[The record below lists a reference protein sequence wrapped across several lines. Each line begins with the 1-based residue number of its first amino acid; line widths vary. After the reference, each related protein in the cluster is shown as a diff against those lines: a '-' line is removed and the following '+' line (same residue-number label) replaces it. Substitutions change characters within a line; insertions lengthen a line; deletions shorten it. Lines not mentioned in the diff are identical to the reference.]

1 MAAGSSADSLS
12 PRLLPFLLAAAQP
25 CFLLENIWAVGSELR
40 PAGGFP
46 HAPYT
51 PWVGLGGTRCWWL
64 DPLWGRSCAPLPAPG
79 SEHPPPQSGSSS
91 CPSGKKFL
99 LEITNTEENYT
110 LKQEIKKN
118 KRDTGKEE
126 KTPQPQCPAPGIK
139 APRRLEALR
148 QEHARLYLPKRRH

>member
-1 MAAGSSADSLS
+1 MGSRSSLEPGAFFRQLRCKRALAKGNIRQARRRRRSGSSNGFIPLAAGSSADSLS

-64 DPLWGRSCAPLPAPG
+64 DPLG
-79 SEHPPPQSGSSS
+79 
-91 CPSGKKFL
+91 
-99 LEITNTEENYT
+99 
-110 LKQEIKKN
+110 
-118 KRDTGKEE
+118 
-126 KTPQPQCPAPGIK
+126 
-139 APRRLEALR
+139 
-148 QEHARLYLPKRRH
+148 